1 MKISCRNGFSNL
13 SAGLSENR
21 SLFAIFRA
29 LTPLYDALINMGTH
43 YDAHIMMGSLATTN
57 PTEVEE

>member
-1 MKISCRNGFSNL
+1 MI
-13 SAGLSENR
+13 
-21 SLFAIFRA
+21 IF
-29 LTPLYDALINMGTH
+29 PTH